1 MKWRKGMNSLNELW
15 GKTLEII
22 QEEVAESTYNS
33 FIKNI
38 KPISIDN
45 TSEILVLQTENE
57 YTKERLEE
65 RYKNLI
71 EMSLKDVCGSELKT
85 EFIIPKKETEKETIS
100 SKQHEFINPKYTF
113 ENFVIGKANNF
124 AHAAASAVAKAPAE
138 IYNPLFIYGG
148 AGLGKTHLINAIAN
162 DICENKPEM
171 DVLYVSSET
180 FVNEMVESIKNKTNN
195 DFRNKYRNVDV
206 LIIDDIQFL
215 EKKEGTQEEFFHT
228 FNTLYNNHK
237 QIIITSDK
245 PPKEMQNMEERLRSR
260 FGWSLIADI
269 NPPDIETR
277 NAILRKKA
285 EQENMEISAGLLEA
299 IEYIA
304 EKIQFNVRELEGAL
318 IRVSARAKIENTPIS
333 REFAKIILKDV
344 YVDKDRA
351 INPSAIKE
359 AVSKHFNIKVS
370 EIESSKRSRNL
381 AYPRQIAMYLC
392 RELTKLS
399 LPKIG
404 EEFGNRDHTTVIHAH
419 SKIEA
424 EIKVN
429 SNLNEIVQKI
439 ISELKS

>member
-1 MKWRKGMNSLNELW
+1 MNNLNELW
-15 GKTLEII
+15 EQTLEMI
-22 QEEVAESTYNS
+22 QNEVAEAPYNS
-33 FIKNI
+33 FIKPI
-38 KPISIDN
+38 KPVSIDYTN
-45 TSEILVLQTENE
+45 EIIILQAEND
-57 YTKERLEE
+57 YSKERLTE
-65 RYKNLI
+65 RYKNPI
-71 EMSLKDVCGSELKT
+71 EMSLKDVCGIELKAD
-85 EFIIPKKETEKETIS
+85 FILEEKTAAKETNS
-100 SKQHEFINPKYTF
+100 VKQNEFINPKYTF

-124 AHAAASAVAKAPAE
+124 AHAAANAVAKAPAE

-162 DICENKPEM
+162 DLAKNRPDL

-195 DFRNKYRNVDV
+195 EFRNKYRNVDV

-245 PPKEMQNMEERLRSR
+245 PPKEMQNLEERLKSR

-285 EQENMEISAGLLEA
+285 EQENMEITPGLLEA
-299 IEYIA
+299 IDYIA
-304 EKIQFNVRELEGAL
+304 EKIQYNVRELEGAL
-318 IRVSARAKIENTPIS
+318 IRVSARSKLENTPIS
-333 REFAKIILKDV
+333 REFAKNILKDV
-344 YVDKDRA
+344 YVDKDKA
-351 INPSAIKE
+351 LTPSAIKE
-359 AVSKHFNIKVS
+359 AVSKYFNIKVS

-429 SNLNEIVQKI
+429 SNLNEIVQTL

>member
-1 MKWRKGMNSLNELW
+1 MNNLNELW
-15 GKTLEII
+15 EQTLEMI
-22 QEEVAESTYNS
+22 QNEVAEAPYNS
-33 FIKNI
+33 FIKPI
-38 KPISIDN
+38 KPVSIDYTN
-45 TSEILVLQTENE
+45 EIIILQAENE
-57 YTKERLEE
+57 YSKERLTE
-65 RYKNLI
+65 RYKNPI
-71 EMSLKDVCGSELKT
+71 EMSLKDVCGIELKAD
-85 EFIIPKKETEKETIS
+85 FILEEKTAAKETNS
-100 SKQHEFINPKYTF
+100 VKQNEFINPKYTF

-124 AHAAASAVAKAPAE
+124 AHAAANAVAKAPAE

-162 DICENKPEM
+162 DLAKNRPDL

-195 DFRNKYRNVDV
+195 EFRNKYRNVDV

-245 PPKEMQNMEERLRSR
+245 PPKEMQNLEERLKSR

-285 EQENMEISAGLLEA
+285 EQENMEITPGLLEA
-299 IEYIA
+299 IDYIA
-304 EKIQFNVRELEGAL
+304 EKIQYNVRELEGAL
-318 IRVSARAKIENTPIS
+318 IRVSARSKLENTPIS
-333 REFAKIILKDV
+333 REFAKNILKDV
-344 YVDKDRA
+344 YVDKDKA
-351 INPSAIKE
+351 LTPSAIKE
-359 AVSKHFNIKVS
+359 AVSKYFNIKVS

-429 SNLNEIVQKI
+429 SNLNEIVQTL